1 MARARL
7 RKLTILF
14 TSSLMFLASAV
25 APGLPALYDDYAHLA
40 NAEMLSRMVLT
51 MPMLFAAIAGPFAG
65 FVVDQYG
72 RRNTLLVSTIGFGL
86 AGLSGLFLESLIA
99 IIAGRAILGIF
110 LATMLTSVTALIGD
124 YYTGDQRTKV
134 LGIQGAFI
142 TFGTF
147 VFVILAGFL
156 SEIHWSA
163 SFFLFATAFVL
174 IIPMVLSLY
183 ESSLTQPARHDQLAE
198 PAIGWR
204 KWGVIGWVC
213 ILAFVSMIALFMVP
227 SQTQFFLIDIGI
239 GDPTRAGIAIGVFN
253 FSSGI
258 AALAYPFLRR
268 RFSVASIFALIF
280 FDLGFGFALVGTADG
295 FFDVMV
301 GLAIGG
307 ISVGV
312 FLPNANLAIISRTTI
327 AVRGRALG
335 AMTTMLFLGQF
346 ASPFYSLPLGEQ
358 ATLGGAFTVT
368 SYWVFGLGAFFVVL
382 AVIGRRK
389 AKMGSGAAGGTR

>member
-40 NAEMLSRMVLT
+40 NAELLSRMVLT
-51 MPMLFAAIAGPFAG
+51 MPMLFVAITGPFAG
-65 FVVDQYG
+65 FVVDHYG

-86 AGLSGLFLESLIA
+86 AGLSGLFLDSLIA

-110 LATMLTSVTALIGD
+110 LAAMLTSVTALIGD
-124 YYTGDQRTKV
+124 YYTGDERTKV
-134 LGIQGAFI
+134 AGMQSAFI

-156 SEIHWSA
+156 SEIHWRA
-163 SFFLFATAFVL
+163 SFVLFAAAFVL
-174 IIPMVLSLY
+174 IVPMLLSLY
-183 ESSLTQPARHDQLAE
+183 EPSPERSAQLDQPAE
-198 PAIGWR
+198 PATGR
-204 KWGVIGWVC
+204 REWGVIGWVC
-213 ILAFVSMIALFMVP
+213 VLSFVSMIALFMVP
-227 SQTQFFLIDIGI
+227 SQTQFFLVDIGI
-239 GDPTRAGIAIGVFN
+239 GDPARAGIAIGVFN

-258 AALAYPFLRR
+258 AALAYPWLRR
-268 RFSVASIFALIF
+268 RFSLAAIFALIF
-280 FDLGFGFALVGTADG
+280 FDLGIGFVLVGAADS

-301 GLAIGG
+301 GLAVGG
-307 ISVGV
+307 FSVGV
-312 FLPNANLAIISRTTI
+312 FLPNANLAIISRTTM

-346 ASPFYSLPLGEQ
+346 ASPFYSLPLGERV
-358 ATLGGAFTVT
+358 TLGGAFTVT
-368 SYWVFGLGAFFVVL
+368 SYWVFGLGALFVAL
-382 AVIGRRK
+382 AVIGRRRS
-389 AKMGSGAAGGTR
+389 GSVSGAAGGAR